1 MQSVII
7 RKIEAR
13 DNQEVAALIRS
24 IFDELGIP
32 KIGTAYQDKELD
44 MMFHAFK
51 GEPRGEYFVV
61 EEKDKIIGCAGIAP
75 LANEKDI
82 ICELQKMY
90 FLPEARG
97 RGLAKQLMTTCL
109 DAAIKFGFKKCYIET
124 MPYMKAAQALY
135 QKNGFKY
142 IDEPMGCTGHSACPV
157 YMLKDL

>member
-1 MQSVII
+1 
-7 RKIEAR
+7 
-13 DNQEVAALIRS
+13 
-24 IFDELGIP
+24 
-32 KIGTAYQDKELD
+32 
-44 MMFHAFK
+44 
-51 GEPRGEYFVV
+51 
-61 EEKDKIIGCAGIAP
+61 
-75 LANEKDI
+75 
-82 ICELQKMY
+82 MY